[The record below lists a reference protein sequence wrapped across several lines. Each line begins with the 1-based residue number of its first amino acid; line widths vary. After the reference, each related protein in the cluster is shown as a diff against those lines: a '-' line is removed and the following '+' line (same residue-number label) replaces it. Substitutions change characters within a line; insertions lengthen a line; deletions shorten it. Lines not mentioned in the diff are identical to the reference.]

1 MNTTI
6 LNLLATCIAPSTRAV
21 YKRAYNNFL
30 SFHTKYYPHSEIFP
44 ISHLHLAQFIAFNI
58 QNGLKGSSI
67 QTQVAGLSYL
77 NKMMGFPSLADHFLV
92 KKLLWSASK
101 ATYAHDKRCPITIPM
116 LRRLLAALQINKA
129 SMFEQLAYR
138 AMFLT
143 SFFALLR
150 VGEMAWTLQGS
161 SNLLQFQ
168 DVKLMCINNIAT
180 QITLNMKHHKHSKGA
195 PLPITLYRS
204 SDTEICPVAAL
215 SDYLNVRGS
224 KPGPL
229 FISEASLPI
238 QSSQFARTLNEC
250 VRTIGL
256 SPEQY
261 TSHSFRIGGASYAH
275 QNNLSD
281 TQIRRLG
288 RWRSSAYLRYI
299 RSPALVPKYTPQK
312 RNYKS

>member
-1 MNTTI
+1 MLHEIQFIDKSSPCPGETQRITWSSLPLAGFQVPYSSTLDGQSTHTSATATSTHSLNTTI

-77 NKMMGFPSLADHFLV
+77 KKMMGFPSLADHFLV

-168 DVKLMCINNIAT
+168 DVKLICINNIAT

-195 PLPITLYRS
+195 PSQSRCTVAQTL
-204 SDTEICPVAAL
+204 
-215 SDYLNVRGS
+215 
-224 KPGPL
+224 
-229 FISEASLPI
+229 
-238 QSSQFARTLNEC
+238 
-250 VRTIGL
+250 
-256 SPEQY
+256 
-261 TSHSFRIGGASYAH
+261 
-275 QNNLSD
+275 
-281 TQIRRLG
+281 
-288 RWRSSAYLRYI
+288 
-299 RSPALVPKYTPQK
+299 KYVLLLL
-312 RNYKS
+312 